1 MLGLMQDESLSVPLL
16 MDRMEYVFGH
26 KEIVDVQGNGGPVRN
41 LTYAQVANRVRRLA
55 TALDDLGVSQSARVA
70 TLTWNSLEHVELYL
84 AVPSTGRI
92 LHTVNPRLF
101 AGHVEYIM
109 NDATPEVVFIAAS
122 LLDKWWNLLQSV
134 ESVRR
139 IVVIDDAPDQAVPA
153 DPRIIRYEKLL
164 TDSSPFFGD
173 FFIEDDRTAASLCYT
188 SGTTGNPKGVL
199 YDHRSIILHAL
210 QLQLADSFAIQ
221 EADTILPMV
230 PLFHVNA
237 WGLVHAA
244 IMSGA
249 SLVLPGAI
257 TDARGILSI
266 IQDYRVTFSAAVTS
280 VWSRCAQEEDLSAWD
295 LSSVRAIVSGGGP
308 IPAVLADKYLSA
320 ASIPLVGAWGL
331 TETSPVVSNGRVV
344 SAHRDA
350 DPVTKRDLNAS
361 AGVPIPLARIRV
373 VNEAGERIAQDGS
386 DFGQLQVAAPT
397 AAKSYFGSTDQLD
410 GFTEDGWLKTG
421 DIATFDQFGYIRI
434 VDRAKDLI
442 KSGGEWIPSVQLEDA
457 ILEHPKVLEVSVVAV
472 QDAKWGER
480 PVAFIITAPG
490 ESLQPSDIKELLQD
504 KVARWWIP
512 EQINIVATFP
522 RTATGKI
529 SKKSLRDQIGE
540 RFLAQ

>member
-1 MLGLMQDESLSVPLL
+1 
-16 MDRMEYVFGH
+16 
-26 KEIVDVQGNGGPVRN
+26 
-41 LTYAQVANRVRRLA
+41 
-55 TALDDLGVSQSARVA
+55 
-70 TLTWNSLEHVELYL
+70 
-84 AVPSTGRI
+84 
-92 LHTVNPRLF
+92 
-101 AGHVEYIM
+101 
-109 NDATPEVVFIAAS
+109 DATPEVAFIAAS
-122 LLDKWWNLLQSV
+122 LLDKWWDLLQSL
-134 ESVRR
+134 ESVRW
-139 IVVIDDAPDQAVPA
+139 IVVIEDAPEQPIPTDDRVL
-153 DPRIIRYEKLL
+153 RYEELL
-164 TDSSPFFGD
+164 ADSKPFSGD
-173 FFIEDDRTAASLCYT
+173 FYIEDDRTAASLCYT

-210 QLQLADSFAIQ
+210 QLQLADTFAIQ

-249 SLVLPGAI
+249 TLVLPGAI
-257 TDARGILSI
+257 TDARGILSMM
-266 IQDYRVTFSAAVTS
+266 QDYRVTFSAAVTS

-320 ASIPLVGAWGL
+320 ASIPLIGAWGL

-344 SAHRDA
+344 SAQQEA
-350 DPVTKRDLNAS
+350 DFETKRDLNAG
-361 AGVPIPLARIRV
+361 AGMPIPLARIRV
-373 VNEAGERIAQDGS
+373 VNEAGERVAQDGQ
-386 DFGQLQVAAPT
+386 DFGELQVAAPT
-397 AAKSYFGSTDQLD
+397 AAKSYFGSTDRLD

-457 ILEHPKVLEVSVVAV
+457 ILKHPKVLEVSVVAV

-480 PVAFIITAPG
+480 PVAFVITAEG
-490 ESLQPSDIKELLQD
+490 ENLQPSDVKDFLQD

-512 EQINIVATFP
+512 EQINIVETFP

-529 SKKSLRDQIGE
+529 SKKSLRDQVGE
-540 RFLAQ
+540 GIFAQ